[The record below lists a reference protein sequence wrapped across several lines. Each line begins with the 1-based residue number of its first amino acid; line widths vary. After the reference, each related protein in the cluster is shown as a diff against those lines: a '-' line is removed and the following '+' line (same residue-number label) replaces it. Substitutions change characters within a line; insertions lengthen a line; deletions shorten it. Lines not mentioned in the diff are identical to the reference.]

1 MRKSTKVVMSFLLVV
16 AIMIPVAVLP
26 ASAAT
31 SYTDS
36 IASVNQQDNG
46 STVGYDETQGK
57 STLYTA
63 SNDGSDLGIP
73 RDFTTDG
80 NNRVDAYV
88 TQTSFFSVKL
98 PKTIILNGTHGQTNS
113 GSYEVEVEGNLASD
127 EVVSCTPRFC
137 I

>member
-36 IASVNQQDNG
+36 IASVNQQDDG
-46 STVGYDETQGK
+46 STVGYDENQNK
-57 STLYTA
+57 STLYQDDII
-63 SNDGSDLGIP
+63 S
-73 RDFTTDG
+73 DG

-127 EVVSCTPRFC
+127 EVVSCTPP
-137 I
+137 ILHLA